1 LIATMLNDHSA
12 RESILILVLEPENLK
27 RMQAADPMTVETKT
41 NHGIL
46 DTPAYPD
53 KLRVMI
59 AYEEDDVSLW
69 QLGRGGSIGD
79 MLRYLTR
86 GWKFTKEDGTHQ
98 AFKLND

>member
-1 LIATMLNDHSA
+1 MVATMLNDHSTK
-12 RESILILVLEPENLK
+12 ESILVLVLEPANLK
-27 RMQAADPMTVETKT
+27 RMQEADPVTVETKN

-46 DTPAYPD
+46 DPPAYPD
-53 KLRVMI
+53 KLRVMV
-59 AYEEDDVSLW
+59 AYEEDDVTLW

-86 GWKFTKEDGTHQ
+86 GWKFTDQDGSHQ